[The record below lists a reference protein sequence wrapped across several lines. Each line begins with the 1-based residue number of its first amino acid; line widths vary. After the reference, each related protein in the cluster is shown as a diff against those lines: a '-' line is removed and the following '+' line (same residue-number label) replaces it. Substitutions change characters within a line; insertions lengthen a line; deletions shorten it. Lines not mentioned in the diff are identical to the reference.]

1 MCRPIG
7 WDLLAGTHGL
17 EPMGTPGIIPVGW
30 DPRGLL
36 GRDLRTGT
44 RGLGP
49 VGWNPWTVIH
59 GLDLWARNVTFKTI
73 QIIYD

>member
-1 MCRPIG
+1 M
-7 WDLLAGTHGL
+7 AGTHGL
-17 EPMGTPGIIPVGW
+17 KPVGTPGMGTAGIFEW
-30 DPRGLL
+30 N
-36 GRDLRTGT
+36 LRNGT

-49 VGWNPWTVIH
+49 VGWNPWAGIH